1 MKAIRMHE
9 QGPPEVL
16 KYEDCPDPS
25 PGSGEVVVD
34 IEASGINFLDL
45 NIRSGAYPPPEMP
58 SIPGREAAGRV
69 SAVGKGV
76 IDVEVGDLVAY
87 CGVVG
92 AYAQKAAVPTNVLIK
107 MPEGLDAATGAA
119 VLLQGMTAHYLAHS
133 TYPLKEG
140 DSCLVH
146 AGAGGTGALLIQ
158 MAKRAGAR
166 VFTTVSTDEKAAIAE
181 EAGADHVIIYTR
193 DDFEAAVK
201 KATGGAGLQVVYD
214 SVGKTTFEK
223 SMKCLAPTGCLVLFG
238 QASGPVPPMEPA
250 RLGAGSLFLTRPSLG
265 DYTPT
270 REDLVRRA
278 TDVFNW
284 TSSGELKVRIGATF
298 PLAQAAEAHRHMESR
313 QSTGKLV
320 LAP

>member
-1 MKAIRMHE
+1 
-9 QGPPEVL
+9 
-16 KYEDCPDPS
+16 
-25 PGSGEVVVD
+25 
-34 IEASGINFLDL
+34 
-45 NIRSGAYPPPEMP
+45 
-58 SIPGREAAGRV
+58 
-69 SAVGKGV
+69 
-76 IDVEVGDLVAY
+76 
-87 CGVVG
+87 
-92 AYAQKAAVPTNVLIK
+92 
-107 MPEGLDAATGAA
+107 
-119 VLLQGMTAHYLAHS
+119 MTAHYLAHS

-223 SMKCLAPTGCLVLFG
+223 SMKCLAPTGYLVLFG